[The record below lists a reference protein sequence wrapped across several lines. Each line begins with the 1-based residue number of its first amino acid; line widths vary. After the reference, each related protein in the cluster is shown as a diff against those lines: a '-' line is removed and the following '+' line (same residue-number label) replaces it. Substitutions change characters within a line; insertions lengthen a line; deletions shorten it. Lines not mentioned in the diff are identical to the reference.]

1 MGYAEKRG
9 DYYRARYKIAPGK
22 YGTVKDVTG
31 ATVRFTKK
39 REAEQAAE
47 AEEAK
52 VRAGNWRDPSAG
64 RITLS
69 EYANRWYAGL
79 DLAAS
84 TMQNYRR
91 HLEEHILVEFGET
104 ALADILAADV
114 DAWEK
119 KERNAGYAASSV
131 RTWRTTLHVLL
142 EDAVEAGL
150 ISRNPAAKRRGKGK
164 RAGRSQHRGPEKA
177 VVGPLEALLVAER
190 AALLS
195 GRPDEFVLLTTK
207 FYTGMRWGELLGL
220 ETKYARLGSI
230 RVEHQ
235 LYELDTGELVKCPPK
250 EDSYRDVDLPAF
262 LSKLISEHI
271 ARTAPQ
277 PCACHG
283 DTYVFSGRHAGSEG
297 GGAAGPVTMRQVAEK
312 AGVAIGTVSNVL
324 NHPHRVAETTR
335 AKVEAVVEELGFVR
349 SITAPARRAPA
360 AHWRRSGFASWVF
373 TPATSG
379 WFPPKAPQQA
389 RPVPVTGGPWPG
401 VPVRGRNSQGRAE
414 ACWTPISKDLTP
426 HSLRHSHKTAMA
438 EYRTPEVLSHERL
451 GHLMGGIAGRYTH
464 VTPAMR
470 QELLDRLTADWEA
483 ALDARWRLHPGSA
496 VTVLDDLLKARQR
509 RSGEEK
515 TKIFSPDSPGSQE
528 MQKARLSLVKK
539 NRA

>member
-1 MGYAEKRG
+1 MGFAEKRG
-9 DYYRARYKIAPGK
+9 DYFRARFKIGSGK
-22 YGTVKDVTG
+22 YGTVKDATG
-31 ATVRFTKK
+31 ATVRFAKK
-39 REAEQAAE
+39 RDAEKAAND
-47 AEEAK
+47 EEAK
-52 VRAGNWRDPSAG
+52 IRAGNWKDPSAG
-64 RITLS
+64 RITLA
-69 EYANRWYAGL
+69 EFAGRWYAGL

-119 KERNAGYAASSV
+119 KERDAGYAASSAK
-131 RTWRTTLHVLL
+131 TWRTTLHVLL

-177 VVGPLEALLVAER
+177 VVGPLEALLAAER

-195 GRPDEFVLLTTK
+195 NRPDEFVLLTTK

-235 LYELDTGELVKCPPK
+235 LYELDTGEMVRCPPK
-250 EDSYRDVDLPAF
+250 EDSYRDIDLPPF
-262 LSKLISEHI
+262 LSKLISDHVTR
-271 ARTAPQ
+271 AAPR
-277 PCACHG
+277 PCLCHER
-283 DTYVFSGRHAGSEG
+283 TYVFSGGNAGGSS
-297 GGAAGPVTMRQVAEK
+297 AATGPVTMQQVADRAEVSI
-312 AGVAIGTVSNVL
+312 ATVSNVL
-324 NHPHRVAETTR
+324 NNPHRVAEARRTR
-335 AKVEAVVEELGFVR
+335 VEAAIEELGYVR
-349 SITAPARRAPA
+349 SVVAPARRAAA
-360 AHWRRSGFASWVF
+360 AHWRRSGFAAWVF
-373 TPATSG
+373 TPAASG

-389 RPVPVTGGPWPG
+389 RPVPVTSGPWPG

-414 ACWTPISKDLTP
+414 ACWTAISKDLTP

-451 GHLMGGIAGRYTH
+451 GHEMGGVAGRYTH

-483 ALDARWRLHPGSA
+483 ALDARWRLHPRSA
-496 VTVLDDLLKARQR
+496 VAVLDDLLRARR
-509 RSGEEK
+509 RRMEEEK
-515 TKIFSPDSPGSQE
+515 NKIFSPDSPRTPE
-528 MQKARLSLVKK
+528 MQKARLSLVEE